1 LTPIKHFKT
10 LDKESDMPDEQLP
23 SQASLEKKA
32 KQEKLPLPQFTKE
45 ELEKLPLPVKYRA
58 HKQTK
63 KASSELHEISTQL
76 NLESNSM
83 FNSLFVQSLNI
94 KEAEE

>member
-1 LTPIKHFKT
+1 MKIKSVRSYTSKNGNKT
-10 LDKESDMPDEQLP
+10 FVYAVSG
-23 SQASLEKKA
+23 
-32 KQEKLPLPQFTKE
+32 TKE

-83 FNSLFVQSLNI
+83 FNNLFVQSLNI